1 MSRSRWNVP
10 SLMLGAALYAFGA
23 VVPHGYAQISTAITS
38 DGTLGTTV
46 AQSGNLYNING
57 GTIKGTNQFHSF
69 SQFNV
74 GTGDIA
80 SFNGPDTIQNILS
93 RVTGGTRSE
102 IDGTLRSTISGANL
116 YLLNP
121 SGILF
126 GPNAQ
131 LDVSGSFHA
140 TTADYIGLADGT
152 RFNAVPSSADN
163 LLTTAPPAAFGF
175 LTSNPAPID
184 VQTFAFDEVTGLL
197 KTLQVPAGKTLS
209 FVGGPI
215 NLDAAPGA
223 EAGGFLFAPGGRIN
237 LVSVASPGDARF

>member
-1 MSRSRWNVP
+1 MSRSRWHVR

-23 VVPHGYAQISTAITS
+23 VVPHGYAQVPTAITS

-46 AQSGNLYNING
+46 ARSGNLYNING

-69 SQFNV
+69 GQFSV

-80 SFNGPDTIQNILS
+80 SFNGPANATIQNILS

-140 TTADYIGLADGT
+140 TTADYIGLADGV

-184 VQTFAFDEVTGLL
+184 VQAGVFDFDARFTNV
-197 KTLQVPAGKTLS
+197 LQVPAGKTLS

-215 NLDAAPGA
+215 NIGAAP
-223 EAGGFLFAPGGRIN
+223 EAPSLA
-237 LVSVASPGDARF
+237 ASCSRPEAASTS